1 MSHDPPVHSMT
12 GGVDTRGIG
21 PGASQVH
28 AEQTEGEAES
38 LQNV

>member
-1 MSHDPPVHSMT
+1 MT
-12 GGVDTRGIG
+12 GCVHTGDVG

-38 LQNV
+38 LQIV